1 MNNQVLYNI
10 QQADEIRKLKEER
23 DQLLKIHDKVC
34 NQAAELLKACKLA
47 LKHLD
52 HCNDY
57 NAESAQIG
65 AEAIAACRN
74 AIKHAT
80 R

>member
-1 MNNQVLYNI
+1 MNSQVLYNI

-34 NQAAELLKACKLA
+34 NQAAELLKAL
-47 LKHLD
+47 
-52 HCNDY
+52 NDIVNTMEKDMPY
-57 NAESAQIG
+57 IVPDGTAGKVIKTAR
-65 AEAIAACRN
+65 AAIQN
-74 AIKHAT
+74 AT